1 MVAMEEQRRQLIR
14 IVSPAIVTGVVI
26 GVAYGILV
34 YRLEDAIRAAES
46 LQRVTSR
53 SWAPAGLF
61 ILVSAAFGWVGAWLA
76 ERISGLCGP
85 ALWIPLACS
94 MIVAVA
100 VGFGVAALLT
110 TALPDSTWVMFL
122 VSGIGYAAAAG
133 LRMKFAG

>member
-1 MVAMEEQRRQLIR
+1 MEEQRRQLIR